1 MSLAWGIAAPLA
13 VYFAMMNKGNASW
26 FPLHWIT
33 AAVVGVLT
41 LIAASLAFAY
51 VSISG
56 SGHLLA
62 AAASPTNGG
71 HGVFGLVIFLVLI
84 VQVVLGIIIDR
95 VWVQGSPTTLFEYIH
110 HWTGRLLLLS
120 AAIEVCLG
128 VFEVRTSLWIIAI
141 PVIWFVIVGG
151 LLIIRALARRQEKSG
166 HGNYSSSSSS
176 SPNYMPLYE
185 YSK

>member
-26 FPLHWIT
+26 FPLHWLS

-41 LIAASLAFAY
+41 LIAAALVFAH
-51 VSISG
+51 VSNAG
-56 SGHLLA
+56 SGHLLSA
-62 AAASPTNGG
+62 GASPTKGF
-71 HGVFGLVIFLVLI
+71 HGVFGLIIFLVLI

-128 VFEVRTSLWIIAI
+128 VLEVRTSLWLIVI
-141 PVIWFVIVGG
+141 PAVWFAFVAG
-151 LLIIRALARRQEKSG
+151 LLIIRFLARRQEKG
-166 HGNYSSSSSS
+166 GDHGNSTYSSNS
-176 SPNYMPLYE
+176 NYMPLYE
-185 YSK
+185 YGK